1 MNFRSL
7 LVLLDPS
14 AACAARLQL
23 AMRLAR
29 ERDCH
34 LVGLAPTG
42 LLDVPPDSGAASSLA
57 DYAARAWDA
66 VREQAERAAQNFRDE
81 CHAAG
86 VKSFESVI
94 DEADK
99 AESLVRHA
107 HCSDLVVLTQAV
119 PKAADHRSAQA
130 LVEEVVLHSAR
141 PTLVVPHTGDFERIG
156 VKVLVAWDDTREA
169 ARALSDALPIL
180 CHSSQVQLVR
190 WTSIGAIRDAALQ
203 ARMDAVQHW
212 LMWHGVAAEVCIEAT
227 DLGIADAML
236 SRATDL
242 GADLIVMGAYGHARW
257 AQRVLGGATRGMLA
271 SMTVPVLMSH

>member
-1 MNFRSL
+1 MNYRSL

-57 DYAARAWDA
+57 DYAARALDA

-86 VKSFESVI
+86 VKSFESVS

-107 HCSDLVVLTQAV
+107 HCSDLVVLTQAA
-119 PKAADHRSAQA
+119 PKADDRRSAQA
-130 LVEEVVLHSAR
+130 LVEEVVLHGAP
-141 PTLVVPHTGDFERIG
+141 PTR
-156 VKVLVAWDDTREA
+156 AA
-169 ARALSDALPIL
+169 ARAAPPRRWGPGTTPARRPA
-180 CHSSQVQLVR
+180 HS
-190 WTSIGAIRDAALQ
+190 
-203 ARMDAVQHW
+203 
-212 LMWHGVAAEVCIEAT
+212 
-227 DLGIADAML
+227 
-236 SRATDL
+236 
-242 GADLIVMGAYGHARW
+242 
-257 AQRVLGGATRGMLA
+257 ATRCRSCAMRARCSWCAGHRSA
-271 SMTVPVLMSH
+271 RSATPRCRRAWTRCSTG